1 MTASTASDRP
11 GFLGLMRRHALLPLI
26 AGLVLAILAPFGT
39 QDFSFLIRLLFW
51 VGCTFAGGFGAIA
64 ARLVLRRFAPNAAML
79 WSALAMSLGATLA
92 VSPFV
97 LSIFSTLSI
106 GSVALS
112 LFYIWV
118 ISITISMVGILSDR
132 AREGNQVGLSEPSSI
147 RPPLLDRLPPQFREA
162 TLFALKSEDHY
173 VRVFTD
179 KGSHLLLMRLSDA
192 EDLAQPTPGA
202 KPHRS
207 WWVTEA
213 GVTSITRQDGK
224 PLIRLKSGEDVPISR
239 SGAKTL
245 REKNWL

>member
-1 MTASTASDRP
+1 M
-11 GFLGLMRRHALLPLI
+11 
-26 AGLVLAILAPFGT
+26 
-39 QDFSFLIRLLFW
+39 SF
-51 VGCTFAGGFGAIA
+51 
-64 ARLVLRRFAPNAAML
+64 
-79 WSALAMSLGATLA
+79 GATLA

-97 LSIFSTLSI
+97 LSIFSTLNV

-118 ISITISMVGILSDR
+118 ISITISTIGILSDR
-132 AREGNQVGLSEPSSI
+132 AREGNETRPSEALTT
-147 RPPLLDRLPPQFREA
+147 RPPLMDRLPPQFRDA

-213 GVTSITRQDGK
+213 GVATITRQDGK